1 MRFLNTEHET
11 KLMELIQR
19 DGTHP
24 KDKERISLFYILS
37 GNADLFAKSDSIYD
51 FRNHQIEPDCLLDD
65 RVDFCSSSRALIRL
79 GYNLYNG
86 YQDDMTTPIDL
97 LSGLDADNY
106 LLATESLD
114 IRLGYSKQVQSSL
127 DDDELEL

>member
-1 MRFLNTEHET
+1 MRFLNTEHEN
-11 KLMELIQR
+11 KLMNLIQR

-51 FRNHQIEPDCLLDD
+51 FRNHQIESDCLLDG

-79 GYNLYNG
+79 AYNLYNG
-86 YQDDMTTPIDL
+86 YQDDMTTPLDI

-106 LLATESLD
+106 LLAMESLD
-114 IRLGYSKQVQSSL
+114 IRLAYLKQVQSSL
-127 DDDELEL
+127 NDEELEL

>member
-1 MRFLNTEHET
+1 MGFLNAEHEN

-24 KDKERISLFYILS
+24 KDKERISLFYNLS
-37 GNADLFAKSDSIYD
+37 GNADLYAKSDFIYD
-51 FRNHQIEPDCLLDD
+51 FKNHQIELDCLLDS
-65 RVDFCSSSRALIRL
+65 RVDFYSSSRALIRL
-79 GYNLYNG
+79 AYNLYNG

-106 LLATESLD
+106 LLALESID
-114 IRLGYSKQVQSSL
+114 IRLGYSKQVQASL
-127 DDDELEL
+127 DDEELEL

>member
-1 MRFLNTEHET
+1 MRFLNAEHENR
-11 KLMELIQR
+11 LMELIQR

-51 FRNHQIEPDCLLDD
+51 FLNHQIEPDCLQDG
-65 RVDFCSSSRALIRL
+65 RVDFCSCSRALIRL
-79 GYNLYNG
+79 SYNLYNS
-86 YQDDMTTPIDL
+86 YQDDMTTPLDI
-97 LSGLDADNY
+97 LSGLDDDNY
-106 LLATESLD
+106 LLALESLD
-114 IRLGYSKQVQSSL
+114 IRLGYFKQIQLAL

>member
-1 MRFLNTEHET
+1 MRFLNTEHEN
-11 KLMELIQR
+11 KLIELIQR

-37 GNADLFAKSDSIYD
+37 GNADLFVKSGFIYD
-51 FRNHQIEPDCLLDD
+51 FKNHQIEPECLVNGS
-65 RVDFCSSSRALIRL
+65 VDFCSSSRALIRL

-86 YQDDMTTPIDL
+86 YQDDMTTPLDI
-97 LSGLDADNY
+97 LSGLDVDNY
-106 LLATESLD
+106 LLAMESLD

-127 DDDELEL
+127 DDEELEL